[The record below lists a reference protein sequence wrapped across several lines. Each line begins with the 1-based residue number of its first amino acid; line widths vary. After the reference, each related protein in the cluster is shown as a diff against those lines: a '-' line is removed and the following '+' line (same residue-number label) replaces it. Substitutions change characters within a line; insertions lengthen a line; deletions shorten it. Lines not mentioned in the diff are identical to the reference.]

1 MYVKNINYKSPNCA
15 PEFAESL
22 RETGF
27 AVLSNHPIPQKSV
40 EAVYEDWE
48 KFFKSEEKNKY
59 LFDPASIRQAGYFP
73 FKSENA
79 KGYSAKDLK
88 EFYHYREE
96 ADLPKGMGKNTQI
109 LLNDLTKLA
118 QEVLSWLE
126 KDLPEKIAQELSI
139 PLHQMIQDS
148 DMTLLRILHYP
159 PITEEDEEGAVR
171 AAAHEDI
178 DLLTILPAATTPGLQ
193 VQDKRGNW
201 HDVACEYGS
210 LVFNAGDMLQMATQE
225 YYKSTTHRVINPVGK
240 EALISRY
247 SLPLFFHARR
257 EVRMSKTHTAESYLE
272 ERLRELGLTPK
283 AA

>member
-1 MYVKNINYKSPNCA
+1 MYVKTINYTSPNCA
-15 PEFAESL
+15 QEFAKSL

-27 AVLSNHPIPQKSV
+27 AVLSSHPIAQNTI
-40 EAVYEDWE
+40 EAVYADWKE
-48 KFFKSEEKNKY
+48 FFKSEEKNKY
-59 LFDPASIRQAGYFP
+59 LFDSTSVRQTGYLP

-79 KGYSAKDLK
+79 KGYPAKDLK
-88 EFYHYREE
+88 EMYHYRGEE
-96 ADLPKGMGKNTQI
+96 DLPQRMGRSTQT
-109 LLNDLTKLA
+109 LLNDLTTLA

-126 KDLPEKIAQELSI
+126 KDLPEEISRELSM

-159 PITEEDEEGAVR
+159 PILEEDEEGAVR

-201 HDVACEYGS
+201 HVVACDYGS
-210 LVFNAGDMLQMATQE
+210 LVFNAGDMLQMATKE
-225 YYKSTTHRVINPVGK
+225 YYKSTTHRVINPIGK

-257 EVRMSKTHTAESYLE
+257 EVRISETHTAESYLS
-272 ERLRELGLTPK
+272 ERLRELGFNLK